1 MEWGLSVKD
10 VFVDVV
16 VVVDSW
22 FDFLDDVL
30 LVLQCFQCL
39 YQNKHKRK

>member
-30 LVLQCFQCL
+30 LVLLCFKCCIL
-39 YQNKHKRK
+39 LDQNET